1 MLSTKQIFFFFLLFL
16 IISCDNTANEYK
28 RIRGNALGT
37 TYSVIIET
45 EEKESL
51 IREKIDSI
59 FEVINSSMSTYIDN
73 SVISKV
79 NISDKPVIVDQHFI
93 KVFNKSKE
101 IWSLSKG
108 YFDPTIFFTLSIL
121 DLSISS
127 VLASGPSPYKFT

>member
-93 KVFNKSKE
+93 KVFKK
-101 IWSLSKG
+101 
-108 YFDPTIFFTLSIL
+108 
-121 DLSISS
+121 
-127 VLASGPSPYKFT
+127 